1 MLVTFCNVKATVR
14 FYRRNSFLMAA
25 DGIYKTFSRE
35 ALGKQTVTKHCHASG
50 YLKEIRQAAADLF
63 VSCR

>member
-25 DGIYKTFSRE
+25 DGIYKF
-35 ALGKQTVTKHCHASG
+35 GKQTVTKHCHASG